1 MYPAL
6 IKEEKKVQ
14 SKQTHF
20 GSVEAFS
27 HSFHTWCYRLHRDAW
42 SIECSV
48 HLCLDACVFCA
59 TCLSNLLGEG
69 GSIPLTPGFLHKAK
83 LCS

>member
-20 GSVEAFS
+20 GSVEACIRGVIGYIEMHGALS
-27 HSFHTWCYRLHRDAW
+27 VLCISAW
-42 SIECSV
+42 MLVCSV
-48 HLCLDACVFCA
+48 PLVSV
-59 TCLSNLLGEG
+59 TCLWKEAAF
-69 GSIPLTPGFLHKAK
+69 P
-83 LCS
+83 

>member
-48 HLCLDACVFCA
+48 HLCLDACDVAVCSVPLVSV
-59 TCLSNLLGEG
+59 TCLGKEAAF
-69 GSIPLTPGFLHKAK
+69 P
-83 LCS
+83 